1 MEGYLKVTPE
11 QLIKAADTFSQA
23 GAGIASLTSEMISL
37 VNSLKSVWQ
46 GEASES
52 YTARFAGLEDDIMR
66 INAMITEH
74 VNDLNEMARTYQA
87 AEDAS
92 AQESAA
98 LLSDV
103 VS

>member
-11 QLIKAADTFSQA
+11 QLLKAADTFAQA
-23 GAGIASLTSEMISL
+23 GSSISTLTSEMISL
-37 VNSLKSVWQ
+37 VNSLKGIWP
-46 GEASES
+46 GEAAES
-52 YTARFAGLEDDIMR
+52 YTGKFAGLEDDILR
-66 INAMITEH
+66 INNMITEH
-74 VNDLNEMARTYQA
+74 VNDLTEMARTYQA

-98 LLSDV
+98 LLADV